1 MDRDEISGISRE
13 FEEVL
18 EQVSAGIQPA
28 EQVTGQP
35 VPDEKLSGQQS
46 FEKNAAARAVQEQSA
61 SSQGAREQ
69 QEAGQPVSGRIKAW
83 KQPQDKAVKE
93 LFYAQEPDSCQ
104 KEHNGENRTA
114 GKAAKENEYR
124 DDGEVNGGGNNVGN
138 NNGGDNSEEY
148 NTEEYSE
155 EEYLSLIHI

>member
-46 FEKNAAARAVQEQSA
+46 FEKNAAARAVQ
-61 SSQGAREQ
+61 ARVP
-69 QEAGQPVSGRIKAW
+69 GNSRR
-83 KQPQDKAVKE
+83 
-93 LFYAQEPDSCQ
+93 PDSLFP
-104 KEHNGENRTA
+104 A
-114 GKAAKENEYR
+114 G
-124 DDGEVNGGGNNVGN
+124 
-138 NNGGDNSEEY
+138 
-148 NTEEYSE
+148 
-155 EEYLSLIHI
+155 

>member
-46 FEKNAAARAVQEQSA
+46 FEKNAAARAVPGTECLQ
-61 SSQGAREQ
+61 ARA
-69 QEAGQPVSGRIKAW
+69 AGNSRR
-83 KQPQDKAVKE
+83 
-93 LFYAQEPDSCQ
+93 PDSLFP
-104 KEHNGENRTA
+104 A
-114 GKAAKENEYR
+114 G
-124 DDGEVNGGGNNVGN
+124 
-138 NNGGDNSEEY
+138 
-148 NTEEYSE
+148 
-155 EEYLSLIHI
+155 

>member
-46 FEKNAAARAVQEQSA
+46 FEKTQRPGPYRNRVPQARVPGNS
-61 SSQGAREQ
+61 R
-69 QEAGQPVSGRIKAW
+69 R
-83 KQPQDKAVKE
+83 
-93 LFYAQEPDSCQ
+93 PDSLFP
-104 KEHNGENRTA
+104 A
-114 GKAAKENEYR
+114 G
-124 DDGEVNGGGNNVGN
+124 
-138 NNGGDNSEEY
+138 
-148 NTEEYSE
+148 
-155 EEYLSLIHI
+155 

>member
-35 VPDEKLSGQQS
+35 VPDEKLSDS
-46 FEKNAAARAVQEQSA
+46 RALKKRSARAVQEQSA

-69 QEAGQPVSGRIKAW
+69 QEAGQPVSGRIKAM
-83 KQPQDKAVKE
+83 E
-93 LFYAQEPDSCQ
+93 
-104 KEHNGENRTA
+104 TA
-114 GKAAKENEYR
+114 AG
-124 DDGEVNGGGNNVGN
+124 
-138 NNGGDNSEEY
+138 
-148 NTEEYSE
+148 
-155 EEYLSLIHI
+155 

>member
-46 FEKNAAARAVQEQSA
+46 FEKTQRPGRTGTECLKP
-61 SSQGAREQ
+61 GCPGT
-69 QEAGQPVSGRIKAW
+69 AGG
-83 KQPQDKAVKE
+83 
-93 LFYAQEPDSCQ
+93 
-104 KEHNGENRTA
+104 RTA
-114 GKAAKENEYR
+114 CFRPDKSMETAA
-124 DDGEVNGGGNNVGN
+124 G
-138 NNGGDNSEEY
+138 
-148 NTEEYSE
+148 
-155 EEYLSLIHI
+155 

>member
-1 MDRDEISGISRE
+1 MRRITFGGTYGQDEISGISRE

-46 FEKNAAARAVQEQSA
+46 FEKTQRPGPYRNRVPARVP
-61 SSQGAREQ
+61 GT
-69 QEAGQPVSGRIKAW
+69 AGGRTACFRPDKAW

-104 KEHNGENRTA
+104 KEHNGKTGQPAEPPKKMNIGMTVKSTA
-114 GKAAKENEYR
+114 AVTTSATTTAVTTAAITR
-124 DDGEVNGGGNNVGN
+124 R
-138 NNGGDNSEEY
+138 
-148 NTEEYSE
+148 
-155 EEYLSLIHI
+155 L

>member
-93 LFYAQEPDSCQ
+93 LFYAQEPGSCQ

-114 GKAAKENEYR
+114 GKAAEENE
-124 DDGEVNGGGNNVGN
+124 
-138 NNGGDNSEEY
+138 
-148 NTEEYSE
+148 
-155 EEYLSLIHI
+155 

>member
-46 FEKNAAARAVQEQSA
+46 FEKNAAAR
-61 SSQGAREQ
+61 GAREQ
-69 QEAGQPVSGRIKAW
+69 QEAGQPVSGRIKA
-83 KQPQDKAVKE
+83 
-93 LFYAQEPDSCQ
+93 
-104 KEHNGENRTA
+104 
-114 GKAAKENEYR
+114 
-124 DDGEVNGGGNNVGN
+124 
-138 NNGGDNSEEY
+138 
-148 NTEEYSE
+148 
-155 EEYLSLIHI
+155 